1 MPDVQAFAFIS
12 RKLALQQLRK
22 ELKKNGSSIASSLT
36 STLPLPTSF
45 EIVLKPGGNA
55 RAVAQR
61 FTNSPLVD
69 NDPGSHDGVAFE
81 QFPAKP

>member
-22 ELKKNGSSIASSLT
+22 DLKKNGSSIASSLT
-36 STLPLPTSF
+36 TTLPLPTSF

-55 RAVAQR
+55 WAVAQR
-61 FTNSPLVD
+61 FTNSPLLD
-69 NDPGSHDGVAFE
+69 TDPGSHDGVAFE